1 MACRI
6 WWRSFLEMAPS
17 LSVSYTWNTTGE
29 RIGGSEEG
37 WKKLTLNLL
46 LPGVHDMLV
55 AFLGAPEPCQRPHKL
70 TEVHLL
76 H

>member
-1 MACRI
+1 
-6 WWRSFLEMAPS
+6 MAPS

-29 RIGGSEEG
+29 RIGGSEGGGRGEG
-37 WKKLTLNLL
+37 GKKLTLNLL

-55 AFLGAPEPCQRPHKL
+55 AFLGAPESCQRLHEL
-70 TEVHLL
+70 TEVHVL